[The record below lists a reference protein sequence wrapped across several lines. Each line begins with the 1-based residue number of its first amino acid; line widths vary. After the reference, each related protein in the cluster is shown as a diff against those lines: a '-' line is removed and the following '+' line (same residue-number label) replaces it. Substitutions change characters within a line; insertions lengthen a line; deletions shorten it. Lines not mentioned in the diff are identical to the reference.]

1 MIKKLH
7 ISFFLSFFWALPQV
21 MSQDPILSLGT
32 GAAISAKYHVGF
44 IISHREN
51 MSHLIKRRVKGFD
64 LNLDK
69 QTAGKQAWHGVFNGP
84 SPGVGILHLALGNPE
99 QLGAGTALYGYLVLP
114 LIKRDK
120 FVCYYKWGT
129 GIGLVSKPFDRVDNY
144 KNTAIGSKVN
154 MFASLLLEARFKIR
168 DRTWLTSGF
177 SFSHFSNAAIAVP
190 NLGINI
196 PGLNIGIQYQ
206 VGDYKTHLKKDSMP
220 DTDRKIHY
228 LVYSAPGIR
237 EIHPAGGKKYA
248 TGHIF
253 IEGAKFVDKR
263 RKLGLGLDAFYDDS
277 NIEVHNRDT
286 MREQIV
292 NRTYFM
298 KLGMHLSH
306 E

>member
-1 MIKKLH
+1 M
-7 ISFFLSFFWALPQV
+7 
-21 MSQDPILSLGT
+21 
-32 GAAISAKYHVGF
+32 
-44 IISHREN
+44 
-51 MSHLIKRRVKGFD
+51 
-64 LNLDK
+64 
-69 QTAGKQAWHGVFNGP
+69 
-84 SPGVGILHLALGNPE
+84 
-99 QLGAGTALYGYLVLP
+99 
-114 LIKRDK
+114 IKRDK

-306 E
+306 ELVFGRYSALVQMGVYLINNVKSDGPIYHRLTNRFYVNEKLFIDAGFKTHWAVAENFELGIGYRFK